1 MEFARDIAGNFNKTY
16 NCELFKL
23 PEAYIEEELKI
34 IP

>member
-16 NCELFKL
+16 KINLFKL
-23 PEAYIEEELKI
+23 PEAYIEENVQT